1 MKSPTELFST
11 FKTYIFKKYGENP
24 GTMLVHTGALGWIL
38 SSMAQVSAVVV
49 NDKISPEQKSFLIPQ
64 EIADAFINIVS
75 FYVITSSFKNLA
87 SKLVSSGKIS
97 TKPIKNFLEKQ
108 GVAEKV
114 GKLNFNIEKLENFKD
129 IKGEYKPFKNGVD
142 VLASTVGSI
151 ISCNYVTPIF
161 RNRFAAHEQKYA
173 TAKMNRKNP
182 TQAPATQRTS
192 MDAFISHSAT
202 RFPSGSLKI

>member
-129 IKGEYKPFKNGVD
+129 IKGEYKPC
-142 VLASTVGSI
+142 LL
-151 ISCNYVTPIF
+151 Y
-161 RNRFAAHEQKYA
+161 
-173 TAKMNRKNP
+173 
-182 TQAPATQRTS
+182 TS
-192 MDAFISHSAT
+192 
-202 RFPSGSLKI
+202 PSPRD

>member
-87 SKLVSSGKIS
+87 SKLVSSGKI
-97 TKPIKNFLEKQ
+97 
-108 GVAEKV
+108 A
-114 GKLNFNIEKLENFKD
+114 
-129 IKGEYKPFKNGVD
+129 
-142 VLASTVGSI
+142 I
-151 ISCNYVTPIF
+151 IS
-161 RNRFAAHEQKYA
+161 
-173 TAKMNRKNP
+173 
-182 TQAPATQRTS
+182 S
-192 MDAFISHSAT
+192 FIKL
-202 RFPSGSLKI
+202 FEIK